1 MSTQHASGH
10 HLNVSVG
17 DGLWDALNT
26 LAERKGESIN
36 PITRTGG
43 TKAMAIVVPAIELT
57 GTGVDLGVGPD
68 GTCRQGDSQIKRVGL
83 QSGDDLFWQVLDHKQ
98 ALTACDQTQ
107 SQ

>member
-36 PITRTGG
+36 PITQTGG
-43 TKAMAIVVPAIELT
+43 TKATAIAVPAIELT
-57 GTGVDLGVGPD
+57 AP
-68 GTCRQGDSQIKRVGL
+68 GL
-83 QSGDDLFWQVLDHKQ
+83 TL
-98 ALTACDQTQ
+98 A
-107 SQ
+107 